1 MTDFLNVPSFNVGN
15 GPVVFNNL
23 TSAPGAPP
31 ASLNG
36 TSSLG
41 AIVARKNTGA
51 TLSKMTGNEK
61 LVLLLG
67 TVTSVGGLYAAY
79 KSKKHRRK
87 MSAIGFSAFPLAVL
101 YAGLN

>member
-36 TSSLG
+36 SSSLG
-41 AIVARKNTGA
+41 AIGNTGA
-51 TLSKMTGNEK
+51 TLSNMTGNEK

-87 MSAIGFSAFPLAVL
+87 MSAIGFSAFPLAVV

>member
-41 AIVARKNTGA
+41 HPHSFSFNR
-51 TLSKMTGNEK
+51 SEMTGNEK

-87 MSAIGFSAFPLAVL
+87 MSAIGFSAFPLAVV